1 MGGVCYQYFADDSL
15 KYILGHDRDLIEFL
29 KAMSVKTG
37 IYSEVKIKQ
46 FI

>member
-1 MGGVCYQYFADDSL
+1 MGGVCYQYFVDDSL
-15 KYILGHDRDLIEFL
+15 EYTLGRGRDLIEFL
-29 KAMSVKTG
+29 KTVSVKNS